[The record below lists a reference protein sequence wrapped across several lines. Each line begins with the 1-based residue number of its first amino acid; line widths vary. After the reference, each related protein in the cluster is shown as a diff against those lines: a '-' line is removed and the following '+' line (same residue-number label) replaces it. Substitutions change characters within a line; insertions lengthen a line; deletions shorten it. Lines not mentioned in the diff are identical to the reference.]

1 MNNKKYVPVNDISQS
16 KNEINSQN
24 IQGQKIL
31 FDTSSSNEIE
41 LFKQESSG
49 MNEKKIY
56 ILANDDCKI
65 WHTSKIKCISYHGLE
80 LFSLYHPLNDRKNL
94 YIQINK
100 NGEYENVVSR
110 YLLFDITDFLIR
122 INYVINENGQLKKIL
137 KISRRLNF
145 ILWSCITII
154 SIFLSL
160 FCFFFLYCLSSYIVE
175 KEIDFNQ
182 NYINKIYFVFI
193 INVILLIAL
202 FYAKVKIEK
211 KKIFA
216 IFIHL
221 QMIRDKI
228 QNELDTWNKKSF
240 ASMNRK
246 AILANNFEYINI
258 KHI

>member
-65 WHTSKIKCISYHGLE
+65 WHTSKIKCISYHGLD
-80 LFSLYHPLNDRKNL
+80 LLSLYHPLNDRKNL

-122 INYVINENGQLKKIL
+122 INSYYGKN
-137 KISRRLNF
+137 
-145 ILWSCITII
+145 II
-154 SIFLSL
+154 
-160 FCFFFLYCLSSYIVE
+160 
-175 KEIDFNQ
+175 
-182 NYINKIYFVFI
+182 
-193 INVILLIAL
+193 
-202 FYAKVKIEK
+202 
-211 KKIFA
+211 
-216 IFIHL
+216 
-221 QMIRDKI
+221 IR
-228 QNELDTWNKKSF
+228 
-240 ASMNRK
+240 
-246 AILANNFEYINI
+246 
-258 KHI
+258 